1 MRQAGKGVIL
11 EMASDTLKAR
21 IEKIIR
27 SEQIS
32 RTSVK
37 LSSAVLFTQVII
49 YIHVYIH
56 VYKCIF
62 YIGDCIC
69 IYVYV
74 HIY

>member
-11 EMASDTLKAR
+11 EMANETLKAR

-27 SEQIS
+27 SEQLS

-49 YIHVYIH
+49 
-56 VYKCIF
+56 
-62 YIGDCIC
+62 C
-69 IYVYV
+69 IYMC
-74 HIY
+74 IYMSIYMYMKGRL